1 MATNTAQATPVTPGA
16 FWPCSQTK
24 ASYHPQ
30 HGPVDEG
37 LLPGASVRI
46 SGCVDDGLQGRG
58 SIGITATTNASG
70 IAYFKEHAENS
81 IQYCWGSA
89 RDKCKIEVVGGAGGA
104 TYPTLGLV
112 HNYRLVSPLEWICQA
127 KGCCHPCAPENR
139 AEVQCTKFIDYGTLE
154 FRPTGN
160 CPRSCCADE
169 CRVLWTEPGSRS
181 AQWATGTCSS
191 HFDEEDDDRRR
202 SLLQVAEEA
211 AAAAPDS
218 ELPVSEVPEDAIFL
232 NDDGSMP
239 EVVANQP
246 GRRMLTD
253 DECPSGWRD
262 SGKSCALRG
271 CGTCCIRRRR

>member
-1 MATNTAQATPVTPGA
+1 MSCHAPLSVL
-16 FWPCSQTK
+16 TK
-24 ASYHPQ
+24 APCCAPCHSPLLLLLL
-30 HGPVDEG
+30 
-37 LLPGASVRI
+37 LLP
-46 SGCVDDGLQGRG
+46 CMQ
-58 SIGITATTNASG
+58 
-70 IAYFKEHAENS
+70 
-81 IQYCWGSA
+81 
-89 RDKCKIEVVGGAGGA
+89 
-104 TYPTLGLV
+104 GLV

-127 KGCCHPCAPENR
+127 KGCCQPCAPENR

-218 ELPVSEVPEDAIFL
+218 ELQVSEVPEDAIFL

-239 EVVANQP
+239 EVVGCQQP
-246 GRRMLTD
+246 RQAHAD
-253 DECPSGWRD
+253 
-262 SGKSCALRG
+262 
-271 CGTCCIRRRR
+271 